1 MQDAGGRVMKSVRT
15 FAVIVAAVCLAAG
28 AASTAASDALKAVVG
43 SYLEIQ
49 AQLASDKTD
58 GVKASATALASRAEG
73 LGDAGAPVAKAAKAV
88 ADAPDLKAAREA
100 FGPLSDAVIAAAKA
114 EGWKDLSDVKL
125 AYCPMAKRSW
135 LQKDEK
141 INNPYY
147 GAAMATCGEFK
158 KP

>member
-1 MQDAGGRVMKSVRT
+1 MKKLRTLAIVVAGLS
-15 FAVIVAAVCLAAG
+15 FALG
-28 AASTAASDALKAVVG
+28 AISFAASDAMKAIVG

-49 AQLASDKTD
+49 SQLATDKID
-58 GVKASATALASRAEG
+58 GIKTSASTLATRAEA
-73 LGDAGAPVAKAAKAV
+73 LGAAGAPMAKAAKAV
-88 ADAPDLKAAREA
+88 AAAADIKAAREA

-125 AYCPMAKRSW
+125 AYCPMAKQSW

-147 GAAMATCGEFK
+147 GTAMSTCGEFK